1 MSKIKNFETLY
12 TKFSTWESEDLET
25 KLDDLNKELATMVD
39 LGDLDK
45 TLEQMEVIA
54 VILKE
59 RRDNGAQ

>member
-12 TKFSTWESEDLET
+12 AKFSTWESEDLET

-45 TLEQMEVIA
+45 KVEQMEVIA

>member
-12 TKFSTWESEDLET
+12 AKFSTWESEDLET
-25 KLDDLNKELATMVD
+25 KLDDLNKELATMVN

-45 TLEQMEVIA
+45 KLEQMEVIA
-54 VILKE
+54 IILKE

>member
-12 TKFSTWESEDLET
+12 AKFSTWESEDLET

-45 TLEQMEVIA
+45 KLEQMEVIA
-54 VILKE
+54 IILKE

>member
-12 TKFSTWESEDLET
+12 AKFSTWESDDLET

-45 TLEQMEVIA
+45 KVEQMEVIA